1 MSDYDWS
8 NVTAA
13 WHHWHH
19 GPCLS
24 LETPESAAKRIRG
37 INAFKPEAERPERL
51 LRFKPA
57 DVSSIPVL
65 VKAYAALVKAYAA
78 RVKAD
83 AALVKAYAARA
94 KAEAAWVKA
103 HAAWTKAEA
112 ALAKVAN
119 ANLPAIV
126 VLHAQQ
132 CGCRWSPEHPSIFDQ
147 DHE

>member
-65 VKAYAALVKAYAA
+65 VKAYAAWAKAANAWTKAHAA
-78 RVKAD
+78 CI
-83 AALVKAYAARA
+83 
-94 KAEAAWVKA
+94 KAEAAWAKA
-103 HAAWTKAEA
+103 
-112 ALAKVAN
+112 AN